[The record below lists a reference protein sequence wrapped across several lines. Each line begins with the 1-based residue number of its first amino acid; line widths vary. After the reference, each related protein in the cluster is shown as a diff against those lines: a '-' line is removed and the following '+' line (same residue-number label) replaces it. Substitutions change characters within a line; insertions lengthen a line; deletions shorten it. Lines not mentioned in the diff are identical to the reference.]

1 MSEVKLK
8 TLDFQK
14 HISNAALRIDQ
25 NKKEKLA
32 KAAKEFES
40 LLTMQMLKAI
50 NKANGGLFGE
60 ESFGGETYNLLF
72 EMELAKKIS
81 ASKSLGIANAIYKKI
96 TGEDLPENIRIQIT
110 SSNSELKLRK
120 KLNASSS
127 DKKQI
132 DSANVSD
139 DSTKVIKSS
148 LTPAEEAIDRL
159 KKYESIIKEASANFG
174 VSERLI
180 KSVILAESSA
190 NPYAVSKKGAKGLM
204 QLMDETAREMGVNNP
219 FDPKENIFGG
229 VKYLSYL
236 LKIYDGNEELALAA
250 YNAGLGNVAKYKG
263 IPPFKETINYIK
275 KTLAYSEFFKENY
288 L

>member
-60 ESFGGETYNLLF
+60 ESFGGETYDLLF

-139 DSTKVIKSS
+139 DSTNVIKSS

>member
-60 ESFGGETYNLLF
+60 ESFGGETYDLLF

-110 SSNSELKLRK
+110 SSNS
-120 KLNASSS
+120 
-127 DKKQI
+127 
-132 DSANVSD
+132 
-139 DSTKVIKSS
+139 
-148 LTPAEEAIDRL
+148 
-159 KKYESIIKEASANFG
+159 
-174 VSERLI
+174 
-180 KSVILAESSA
+180 
-190 NPYAVSKKGAKGLM
+190 
-204 QLMDETAREMGVNNP
+204 
-219 FDPKENIFGG
+219 
-229 VKYLSYL
+229 
-236 LKIYDGNEELALAA
+236 
-250 YNAGLGNVAKYKG
+250 
-263 IPPFKETINYIK
+263 
-275 KTLAYSEFFKENY
+275 
-288 L
+288 